1 MNSREVLARELRR
14 DNSPTACNLV
24 LLWSILLGMANR
36 KLSRNGKNQQF
47 RFNIDTERETDGRW
61 IAEIVDIP
69 GVLAYGRT
77 EKQAKAIAYALALR
91 VIADQVEK
99 SSIVP
104 ESISLTCASA

>member
-1 MNSREVLARELRR
+1 
-14 DNSPTACNLV
+14 
-24 LLWSILLGMANR
+24 MANR

>member
-1 MNSREVLARELRR
+1 
-14 DNSPTACNLV
+14 
-24 LLWSILLGMANR
+24 MANR
-36 KLSRNGKNQQF
+36 KPPRNGKNQKF

-69 GVLAYGRT
+69 GVLAYERT
-77 EKQAKAIAYALALR
+77 EKQAKAIAYAMALS